1 MHYQHSIT
9 DESSSYLILI
19 STLISNNPVMFS
31 NLQDSLYM
39 QHQQT
44 HWMSPSLQALQIPI
58 PLPLG
63 TLSFCAA
70 EQQVAAE
77 QFPSLGWRTPQ

>member
-1 MHYQHSIT
+1 
-9 DESSSYLILI
+9 
-19 STLISNNPVMFS
+19 
-31 NLQDSLYM
+31 M

-77 QFPSLGWRTPQ
+77 QFPSLG